1 LKSQTLRLVNQLLS
15 GNQDSAWDIVEEA
28 LQKGASSLDIY
39 ESLLTPAMYYIGT
52 LWEKNIVTV
61 ADEHVATTTCDYVLT
76 RYGFYKEM
84 TSESK
89 KEYGKVMLFC
99 LEEEQHFI
107 GLKMVSLLF
116 EEHGFDTRFLGA
128 DLPKEAAEVMAKDW
142 QPDIVALSA
151 SISYHLDQLP
161 QYVNMLEDLNPKPIT
176 LVGGRLIA
184 TNHVASTIL
193 EKAKQMPS
201 LNELNE
207 WLLRYKKGVD
217 IHVDA

>member
-1 LKSQTLRLVNQLLS
+1 MESQTLRLVDELLS
-15 GNQDSAWDIVEEA
+15 GNQDSAWNIVEKAVE
-28 LQKGASSLDIY
+28 KGASSLDIY
-39 ESLLTPAMYYIGT
+39 EGLLTPAMRYIGT

-61 ADEHVATTTCDYVLT
+61 ADEHVATTTCDYLLT
-76 RYGFYKEM
+76 RYGFYKEV
-84 TSESK
+84 TSK
-89 KEYGKVMLFC
+89 KNKKHGKVMLFC

-128 DLPKEAAEVMAKDW
+128 DLPREAAEVMATDW
-142 QPDIVALSA
+142 QPDIVALSVT
-151 SISYHLDQLP
+151 ISFHLDQLP
-161 QYVNMLEDLNPKPIT
+161 PYVNLLESLDPKPIT
-176 LVGGRLIA
+176 LIGGRLIA
-184 TNHVASTIL
+184 SNHVANSVVDN
-193 EKAKQMPS
+193 AKQIPS